1 MQREWFPDFDFGFS
15 EISGHIVTCRLGHPA
30 LTKFLSKSMKA
41 VMVGPSSPYPCP
53 QLDYVEGSFF
63 SDVGDLSCVLYIG

>member
-1 MQREWFPDFDFGFS
+1 
-15 EISGHIVTCRLGHPA
+15 VTCRLGHPA

-53 QLDYVEGSFF
+53 QLDYVKGSFF